1 MARARKA
8 AVARVAAA
16 VSRAAPQAGIQE
28 VRTPNVPSY
37 RGHVDRERYQAMKKA
52 LVAALPR
59 KAPGLTQSRMLDA
72 VWQAVPR
79 ALFPTAGQAMW
90 WVKCVQLDLEARG
103 LVHRLASTPAQWVRG
118 GGARAKPPATTPK
131 PGRVSRHRR

>member
-1 MARARKA
+1 MARTRK
-8 AVARVAAA
+8 VAARA
-16 VSRAAPQAGIQE
+16 VPVASRAAPHPAPRPASQE

-52 LVAALPR
+52 LLAALPR

-72 VWQAVPR
+72 VWPAVPR

-103 LVHRLASTPAQWVRG
+103 AVRRLPTVPLQWARG
-118 GGARAKPPATTPK
+118 AAPK
-131 PGRVSRHRR
+131 R